1 MTQCLLVGSCWLS
14 GFCLHHTLLLL
25 REKNLQVQV
34 IVFFALLLVVG
45 HITAAYWHLTVFC
58 LWMKLTRRHHQS
70 QWTIMKC
77 FFFSFIVVNNELQ
90 SVSVSSLSVLLTNPV
105 TVIYSDLPNVLYTGW
120 HAEVTKQHQAYG
132 ERAGLGEA
140 EEVYWRFWS
149 RRLIISL
156 YSKIG
161 LYLTTIFTLSYASD
175 HLIRLFNCCVKNGGK
190 CHRFNGPEVAANQSY
205 SWQKN
210 IYPFVTIIDL
220 FFFFL
225 NQPTSWGIASFSH
238 INLSIHRGL
247 CLRYFF
253 KGFSYYISKLKRFF
267 FSETA
272 SLLEKYVQ
280 RLQWVDPG
288 IFPSLHT
295 LCSLRQILI
304 LWLTELVLWL
314 TFNRNLC
321 NEVCEHWQSFFHYIQ
336 IINGIQKDLLGFKL
350 M

>member
-25 REKNLQVQV
+25 REKNLQLQV

-77 FFFSFIVVNNELQ
+77 FFFFSFIVVNNELQ

-220 FFFFL
+220 FFFFFKST
-225 NQPTSWGIASFSH
+225 NQ
-238 INLSIHRGL
+238 
-247 CLRYFF
+247 LRN
-253 KGFSYYISKLKRFF
+253 
-267 FSETA
+267 
-272 SLLEKYVQ
+272 
-280 RLQWVDPG
+280 RLFQP
-288 IFPSLHT
+288 H
-295 LCSLRQILI
+295 
-304 LWLTELVLWL
+304 
-314 TFNRNLC
+314 
-321 NEVCEHWQSFFHYIQ
+321 
-336 IINGIQKDLLGFKL
+336 
-350 M
+350 

>member
-25 REKNLQVQV
+25 REKNLQLQV

-161 LYLTTIFTLSYASD
+161 LYLTTIFTLLCFRSFDSPFQ
-175 HLIRLFNCCVKNGGK
+175 LLWKNSGK

-220 FFFFL
+220 FFFFKST
-225 NQPTSWGIASFSH
+225 NQ
-238 INLSIHRGL
+238 
-247 CLRYFF
+247 LRN
-253 KGFSYYISKLKRFF
+253 
-267 FSETA
+267 
-272 SLLEKYVQ
+272 
-280 RLQWVDPG
+280 RLFQP
-288 IFPSLHT
+288 H
-295 LCSLRQILI
+295 
-304 LWLTELVLWL
+304 
-314 TFNRNLC
+314 
-321 NEVCEHWQSFFHYIQ
+321 
-336 IINGIQKDLLGFKL
+336 
-350 M
+350 